1 MTQSGEDGPGDG
13 RAADDTTT
21 PGGSYEPVWTFRGY
35 KMRPSEFNTA
45 MVHYYRAEIQRSN
58 VWRSRLD
65 TTTNWAVVTV
75 AASITF
81 VFAAPENHWGVF
93 LLVMLLTLLFLSIEA
108 RRYRYY
114 ELWSLRARLM
124 ETDFFAAMLVPPFAP
139 HAEWNETLAESLL
152 LPEFPISRLEAVG
165 RRLRNNYLAI
175 FSILQAAI
183 LMKLYLHP
191 TEPQSLAELVA
202 RAGIGPLPG
211 GVVLSISLGFLALLA
226 ITAFV
231 TRDLHEAS
239 GEVLPKYDVEDFLGH
254 LWPHSAEEAG
264 KSLAE
269 AASSRLSVRKRR
281 RQQVMALVV
290 ARDPDKVAAR
300 VIQEMKRGA
309 TALHGRGM
317 YMKQEREVLLIALT
331 ITEIEQL
338 KVIVREEDPTA
349 FITVIPANEIV
360 GQGFLPLDDKRR
372 K

>member
-1 MTQSGEDGPGDG
+1 MTPDTPPIPDDDSQSAPG
-13 RAADDTTT
+13 A
-21 PGGSYEPVWTFRGY
+21 SYEPVWTFRGY

-45 MVHYYRAEIQRSN
+45 MTHYYRAEIQRSN

-75 AASITF
+75 AAAVTF
-81 VFAAPENHWGVF
+81 VFAEPGNHWGVF
-93 LLVMLLTLLFLSIEA
+93 LLVILLTLLFLSIEA

-152 LPEFPISRLEAVG
+152 QPEFPISRLEAIG

-175 FSILQAAI
+175 FSILQAAV

-191 TEPQSLAELVA
+191 TEAQSLGELVS
-202 RAGIGPLPG
+202 RAGIGPLYG
-211 GVVLSISLGFLALLA
+211 GVVLSIGLGFLAVLFLIA
-226 ITAFV
+226 YI

-239 GEVLPKYDVEDFLGH
+239 GEVVPKYDMEDLLGN
-254 LWPHSAEEAG
+254 LWPANGQEKERSTSRAMQ
-264 KSLAE
+264 
-269 AASSRLSVRKRR
+269 SRLSVRKRR

-290 ARDPDKVAAR
+290 AADPDKVADR
-300 VIQEMKRGA
+300 VIREMKRGV
-309 TALHGRGM
+309 TSLHGRGM
-317 YMKQEREVLLIALT
+317 FLKQDREVLLVALT
-331 ITEIEQL
+331 VTEIEQL
-338 KVIVREEDPTA
+338 KVIVREEDTHA

-360 GQGFLPLDDKRR
+360 GQGFMPLEEEN
-372 K
+372 

>member
-1 MTQSGEDGPGDG
+1 MDDSNTTPGSTHNPTDDSQSM
-13 RAADDTTT
+13 

-45 MVHYYRAEIQRSN
+45 MTHYYRAEIQRSN

-75 AASITF
+75 AASVTF

-93 LLVMLLTLLFLSIEA
+93 LLVMLLTTLFLSIEA

-152 LPEFPISRLEAVG
+152 QPEFPISRLEAIG

-175 FSILQAAI
+175 FAILQAAI

-191 TEPQSLAELVA
+191 TEAQSLAELVSRA
-202 RAGIGPLPG
+202 RVGPLYG
-211 GVVLSISLGFLALLA
+211 GVVLALSLGFLAVLLLIA
-226 ITAFV
+226 YI
-231 TRDLHEAS
+231 TRDLHEGS
-239 GEVLPKYDVEDFLGH
+239 GEVLPKYDMEDLLGN
-254 LWPHSAEEAG
+254 LWPTNGQEKEETL
-264 KSLAE
+264 SE
-269 AASSRLSVRKRR
+269 TIRSRLSIRKRR
-281 RQQVMALVV
+281 RKQVMALVV
-290 ARDPDKVAAR
+290 AADPDKVADR
-300 VIQEMKRGA
+300 VIREMKRGV
-309 TALHGRGM
+309 TSLRGRGM
-317 YMKQEREVLLIALT
+317 YLKQDREVLLIALT
-331 ITEIEQL
+331 VTEIEQL
-338 KVIVREEDPTA
+338 KIIVREEDSHA

-360 GQGFLPLDDKRR
+360 GEGFIPLDERH
-372 K
+372 

>member
-1 MTQSGEDGPGDG
+1 MDEEDDHAGSRRITARNQQRRNKPPP
-13 RAADDTTT
+13 AS
-21 PGGSYEPVWTFRGY
+21 SYEPVWTFRGY

-75 AASITF
+75 AASVTF

-93 LLVMLLTLLFLSIEA
+93 LLVMLLATLFLFIEA

-152 LPEFPISRLEAVG
+152 QPEFPISRLEAIG

-175 FSILQAAI
+175 FAILGAAI

-191 TEPQSLAELVA
+191 TEAHSLAELTS
-202 RAGIGPLPG
+202 RAGIGPASG
-211 GVVLSISLGFLALLA
+211 QMVLMSGAGFMLLLFLIA
-226 ITAFV
+226 YI

-239 GEVLPKYDVEDFLGH
+239 GEVLPKYDIEDFLGQF
-254 LWPHSAEEAG
+254 
-264 KSLAE
+264 
-269 AASSRLSVRKRR
+269 V
-281 RQQVMALVV
+281 AL
-290 ARDPDKVAAR
+290 
-300 VIQEMKRGA
+300 
-309 TALHGRGM
+309 
-317 YMKQEREVLLIALT
+317 
-331 ITEIEQL
+331 
-338 KVIVREEDPTA
+338 
-349 FITVIPANEIV
+349 
-360 GQGFLPLDDKRR
+360 
-372 K
+372 